1 MVKQMRNRQTTIAI
15 VLAMASLMRP
25 ALADEP
31 SREYQVKAAFIFN
44 FTQFVQWPDNAF
56 NGSDDVFTIA
66 IVGGDPFNGAL
77 EHAVA
82 GKTVG
87 SHRIV
92 FRHFDNAA
100 DVQPCQLL
108 FVPSTEDGELT
119 AIMNKLGN
127 VPVLTIGESEVFP
140 RMGGEMRFYTE
151 ENKVRFEI
159 NMDAIGKSGLKISS
173 KLLRL
178 AKIFTN

>member
-1 MVKQMRNRQTTIAI
+1 MRSRKTLVALLLTQ
-15 VLAMASLMRP
+15 LALWRP
-25 ALADEP
+25 VLADEP

-44 FTQFVQWPDNAF
+44 FTQFVQWPEKAF
-56 NGSDDVFTIA
+56 GGSGDVFTVA
-66 IVGGDPFNGAL
+66 IVGDDPFDGAL
-77 EHAVA
+77 ERAVV

-87 SHRIV
+87 SRRIV

-100 DVQPCQLL
+100 DLQPCQLL
-108 FVPSTEDGELT
+108 FVPPAEDGELT
-119 AIMNKLGN
+119 AIMNKLGSG
-127 VPVLTIGESEVFP
+127 PVLTIGESEVFL

-159 NMDAIGKSGLKISS
+159 NMDATDKSGLKISS

-178 AKIFTN
+178 AKIFAK